1 MSSNSPP
8 TVAPTA
14 VATVREFSRFY
25 TRRLGT
31 LDEGLLETPWS
42 LTEARVIFE
51 LAQAPSTDM
60 AALRATLALDSGY
73 LSRLLARFDTAGLI
87 ARTASTIDGRRQ
99 ALSLTTAG
107 KRLFRTLNE
116 RSNRQVE
123 TLLAP
128 LAPAAQDALV
138 GAMRTVMRA
147 LDERSAPPTVVLRG
161 LRPGD
166 LGWIVQRHGEVYA
179 REYGWTQSFE
189 ALVARIVADYLDQ
202 HQPDREG
209 AWIAEIDGQ
218 RAGCVFCVRKDDAT
232 AQLRIL
238 LVESWARG
246 HGLGARLVD
255 ECVRFAR
262 DRGYRTLVLWTNDI
276 LVSARRIYLAAGFE
290 LVEEERHHSFG
301 KDLVGQFWSL
311 RL

>member
-1 MSSNSPP
+1 MPASIDPHV
-8 TVAPTA
+8 T
-14 VATVREFSRFY
+14 TVREFSRFY
-25 TRRLGT
+25 TQRLGT

-60 AALRATLALDSGY
+60 AALRSSLALDSGY
-73 LSRLLARFDTAGLI
+73 LSRLLARFDAAGLI
-87 ARTASTIDGRRQ
+87 ARTASPVDGRRQ
-99 ALSLTTAG
+99 ALALTTAG

-116 RSNRQVE
+116 RSNRQVAA
-123 TLLAP
+123 LLAP
-128 LAPAAQDALV
+128 LSDVAQEALV

-147 LDERSAPPTVVLRG
+147 LDERSAAPAVVLRG

-166 LGWIVQRHGEVYA
+166 LGWVVQRHGEVYA

-189 ALVARIVADYLDQ
+189 ALVARIVADYLDH
-202 HQPDREG
+202 HQPDRES
-209 AWIAEIDGQ
+209 AWIAEVDGR
-218 RAGCVFCVRKDDAT
+218 RAGCVFCVRKDDET

-238 LVESWARG
+238 LVEAWARG

-255 ECVRFAR
+255 ECIHFAR
-262 DRGYRTLVLWTNDI
+262 DRGYRKLALWTNDI
-276 LVSARRIYLAAGFE
+276 LVAARRIYLAAGFE

-301 KDLVGQFWSL
+301 KDLVGQSWEL